1 MVALLMVVFI
11 LVLIVAA
18 VVLFVLPVAGPMT
31 GVGITVTEDIPVAYF
46 ECDMKLDND
55 LLIEDRLRAYA
66 LLKKLRASENQ
77 TEITRKRR
85 EVFVEVG
92 GRKTTVI
99 SAGKMYGVNRVAVGI
114 YSTQSEIER
123 APIVADITSLLAAD
137 PERHTCIRKTIASST
152 EKPKT

>member
-1 MVALLMVVFI
+1 MGALLMLVFI

-31 GVGITVTEDIPVAYF
+31 GVGTTITKEIPVAYF
-46 ECDMKLDND
+46 ECEMKLDND

-92 GRKTTVI
+92 GRTTTMI
-99 SAGKMYGVNRVAVGI
+99 SAAKMYGVNRVAVGI
-114 YSTQSEIER
+114 YSIQSEIEH
-123 APIVADITSLLAAD
+123 APIVADIASLLAAD
-137 PERHTCIRKTIASST
+137 PERHTCIRRSN
-152 EKPKT
+152 

>member
-11 LVLIVAA
+11 LVLLVAA

-31 GVGITVTEDIPVAYF
+31 GVGITVTQEIPVAYF
-46 ECDMKLDND
+46 ECEMKLDND

-77 TEITRKRR
+77 TEIILKRR
-85 EVFVEVG
+85 EVSVEVG

-99 SAGKMYGVNRVAVGI
+99 SAEKMYGVNRVAVGI
-114 YSTQSEIER
+114 YSAQSQTEH
-123 APIVADITSLLAAD
+123 APIVADITALLVAD
-137 PERHTCIRKTIASST
+137 PERHTCIRKTITSST
-152 EKPKT
+152 EK